1 MGIKLSEHQM
11 SIIDFARRG
20 QSIYIVLQ
28 GFDAQ
33 TDQPFAGE
41 VRVLGNN
48 IYGDMIHPNKS
59 LLSESC
65 QQFIKDAVQRKLQ
78 NQEI

>member
-1 MGIKLSEHQM
+1 MSKHQM

-28 GFDAQ
+28 GYDAQ
-33 TDQPFAGE
+33 SDKPFAGE
-41 VRVLGNN
+41 VRILGNN

-65 QQFIKDAVQRKLQ
+65 RKFIKDTILIKLQ